1 MLLEI
6 KDLCVNYGQA
16 IAIEHVDLNIQEG
29 EVVSIIGANGA
40 GKSTI
45 IRAISGLKRIKSGE
59 IRFQGVRIDKLPA
72 HKITEMGLIQVPAHR
87 MIVAPMSVIDNL
99 KLGAYLR
106 KDSKAINRDLENI
119 FDHFPILKERRNQL
133 GGSLSGGEQQMLAI
147 GRALIGNPKTL
158 TMDEPSIGLSPNMVA
173 EVGNIIRDIHKS
185 GISILLVEQNSHMA
199 LKLSNRSYVLELG
212 KITLSGEASVLI
224 HDERIKRFYLGGG

>member
-1 MLLEI
+1 MILEI
-6 KDLCVNYGQA
+6 KELCVNYGEA
-16 IAIEHVDLNIQEG
+16 IAIENVNLDIQEG

-45 IRAISGLKRIKSGE
+45 IRAISGIKRIKSGE
-59 IRFQGVRIDKLPA
+59 IQFQGKRIDRLPA
-72 HKITEMGLIQVPAHR
+72 HKITGMGLIQVPAHR

-99 KLGAYLR
+99 KLGAYLQ
-106 KDSKAINRDLENI
+106 KDKKAINRDLENI

-147 GRALIGNPKTL
+147 GRAMIGKPKML
-158 TMDEPSIGLSPNMVA
+158 TMDEPSIGLAPLMVA

-185 GISILLVEQNSHMA
+185 GISILLVEQNSRMA

-212 KITLSGEASVLI
+212 KIILSDEASVLI
-224 HDERIKRFYLGGG
+224 HDERVKRFYLGGS

>member
-6 KDLCVNYGQA
+6 KDLTIYYGQA
-16 IAIEHVDLNIQEG
+16 IAIERVNLDVNDG

-45 IRAISGLKRIKSGE
+45 IRAISGIKRIKSGE
-59 IRFQGVRIDKLPA
+59 ILFQGKRIDKLPA
-72 HKITEMGLIQVPAHR
+72 YKVTELGLIQVPANR
-87 MIVAPMSVIDNL
+87 MVVAPMSVIDNL
-99 KLGAYLR
+99 RLGTYLR
-106 KDSKAINRDLENI
+106 KDRKAINQDLENI
-119 FDHFPILKERRNQL
+119 FDHFPILKERRNQM

-147 GRALIGNPKTL
+147 GRALMSKPKML
-158 TMDEPSIGLSPNMVA
+158 IMDEPSIGLSPLMVA

-185 GISILLVEQNSHMA
+185 GISILLVEQNSRMA

-212 KITLSGEASVLI
+212 KVTLTGDASALI
-224 HDERIKRFYLGGG
+224 DDARIKKYYLGGT

>member
-6 KDLCVNYGQA
+6 KDLTIFYGQA
-16 IAIEHVDLNIQEG
+16 IAIEHVNLDVNEG

-45 IRAISGLKRIKSGE
+45 IRAISGIKRIKSGE
-59 IRFQGVRIDKLPA
+59 ILFQGKRIDKLPA
-72 HKITEMGLIQVPAHR
+72 YKVTELGLIQVPANR
-87 MIVAPMSVIDNL
+87 MVVAPMSVIDNL
-99 KLGAYLR
+99 RLGTYLR
-106 KDSKAINRDLENI
+106 KDRKAINEDLENI
-119 FDHFPILKERRNQL
+119 FDHFPILKERRNQM

-147 GRALIGNPKTL
+147 GRALMGKPKML
-158 TMDEPSIGLSPNMVA
+158 IMDEPSIGLSPLMVA

-185 GISILLVEQNSHMA
+185 GISILLVEQNSRMA

-212 KITLSGEASVLI
+212 KVTLTGDASALI
-224 HDERIKRFYLGGG
+224 DDARIKKYYLGGT